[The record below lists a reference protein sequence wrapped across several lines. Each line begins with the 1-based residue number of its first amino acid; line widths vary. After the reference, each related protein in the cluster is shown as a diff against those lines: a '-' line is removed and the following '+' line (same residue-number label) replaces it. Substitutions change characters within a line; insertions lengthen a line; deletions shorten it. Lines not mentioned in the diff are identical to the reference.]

1 MSDLTWSTLLQFGTH
16 TKLALTNL
24 IRIFKSFAL
33 RMCTRNWN
41 QEYDVLLNFYGIPT
55 LAGRRKQLKL
65 CSLFQMMNGQIP
77 FPNTPPVRRPALN
90 LRNSYP
96 HLVQPAV
103 CSSAHQLSFFPHAIS
118 LWNQIPNSVYD
129 CGPLIQALYTFS
141 ILVDVGCICSF
152 IFVISFVLLSLI
164 LYRLGT

>member
-152 IFVISFVLLSLI
+152 IFVISFVLLI
-164 LYRLGT
+164 NFV